1 MMIGKF
7 TLNYKLVII
16 MAKTKKFRVL
26 VKLDRD
32 ELPVFEMEGKDWTE
46 VCDYV
51 FGNIEVIEVDKN
63 GKEVE

>member
-1 MMIGKF
+1 MTSIKF
-7 TLNYKLVII
+7 MLNYKLVTI

-26 VKLDRD
+26 VRLDQD

-51 FGNIEVIEVDKN
+51 FGNIEVIEVDEK
-63 GKEVE
+63 GVEI